1 MTDSAVG
8 LGRVSQNIP
17 PTTTHFKN
25 PQINHI
31 TITHTQKNQGITRP
45 KEVI

>member
-1 MTDSAVG
+1 MTGSAAG

-25 PQINHI
+25 PQINYI
-31 TITHTQKNQGITRP
+31 TTHTQKNQGITKS